1 MMRVALA
8 QLNPVSGDID
18 GNADKICAA
27 IAEAA
32 RQGADLVVAP
42 EMVLPGYCIGDLID
56 ALKSA

>member
-27 IAEAA
+27 IA
-32 RQGADLVVAP
+32 
-42 EMVLPGYCIGDLID
+42 LI
-56 ALKSA
+56 